1 MRTRPTGGSFRT
13 EVREEQRATLRQV
26 IAAVRMQMTRSRDST
41 APPFGESVRCVGMR
55 PGDFAARRDRLRRL
69 RLVLA
74 DDHGLMVEA
83 VKLAL
88 DGHSEFEVV
97 GIAENGSQV
106 LPVTLQ
112 TEPDLLVLDLRMPG
126 MDGLTCIRLLQARM
140 PTVKIAVL
148 SGIDSD
154 ELAEEALRLGAS
166 AFIAKG
172 IDPDELPGALLA
184 AYSDRVPD
192 PIGRVGHDRASAAR
206 DAGLT
211 ERELEILRAV
221 GEGKSNREIGK
232 KLWLAEQTV
241 KFHLTN
247 IYRKLNV
254 SSRTEALHWAYRHG
268 VLSASVDPHADE
280 LLQSGRK

>member
-1 MRTRPTGGSFRT
+1 M
-13 EVREEQRATLRQV
+13 
-26 IAAVRMQMTRSRDST
+26 
-41 APPFGESVRCVGMR
+41 
-55 PGDFAARRDRLRRL
+55 RRL

-88 DGHSEFEVV
+88 EGDSEFEVV
-97 GIAENGSQV
+97 GVAESGSQV
-106 LPVTLQ
+106 LPVVQQ

-126 MDGLTCIRLLQARM
+126 MDGLTCIRLLQSRM
-140 PTVKIAVL
+140 PAVKIAVL

-166 AFIAKG
+166 AFITKG
-172 IDPDELPGALLA
+172 IDPAELPAALLA
-184 AYSDRVPD
+184 AYENRVAV
-192 PIGRVGHDRASAAR
+192 PIRRDDHDRATAAR
-206 DAGLT
+206 EAGLT
-211 ERELEILRAV
+211 DRELEILRAV

-232 KLWLAEQTV
+232 QLWLAEQTV

-254 SSRTEALHWAYRHG
+254 TSRTEAVHWAYQHNL
-268 VLSASVDPHADE
+268 LSVGDDGEPE
-280 LLQSGRK
+280 LLRRHASGAQ

>member
-1 MRTRPTGGSFRT
+1 
-13 EVREEQRATLRQV
+13 
-26 IAAVRMQMTRSRDST
+26 
-41 APPFGESVRCVGMR
+41 MR
-55 PGDFAARRDRLRRL
+55 PGVLRLEECLRRL

-88 DGHSEFEVV
+88 EGHPELEVV

-106 LPVTLQ
+106 LPVALQ
-112 TEPDLLVLDLRMPG
+112 TKPDLLVLDLRMPG

-140 PTVKIAVL
+140 PEVRIAVL

-166 AFIAKG
+166 AFITKG
-172 IDPDELPGALLA
+172 IDPAELPAALRS
-184 AYSDRVPD
+184 AYENRVAS
-192 PIGRVGHDRASAAR
+192 PIGRPEHDRSTAAR
-206 DAGLT
+206 EAGLT

-221 GEGKSNREIGK
+221 GEGRSNRAIGES
-232 KLWLAEQTV
+232 LWLAEQTV

-247 IYRKLNV
+247 IYRKLGV
-254 SSRTEALHWAYRHG
+254 SSRTEALHWAYGHG
-268 VLSASVDPHADE
+268 VLATSADADAGS
-280 LLQSGRK
+280 LLLRHSGR